1 MFFLPCYVYYPIH
14 NMSGSELSPGQK
26 YAIQKFKQGENI
38 FLSGP
43 GGSGKSYVA
52 GYFVQILHE
61 MGRIHQVTST
71 TGCSTILL
79 SNQIRIRGRP
89 IIAKTI
95 HSWSGIRL
103 GKGSLGELLQMVL
116 KNRKAVKEWRMIKT
130 LILDECS
137 MLSKKLFTVLEYI
150 ARKIRNNP
158 SPFGGIQVVFLGDF
172 FQLPPVGDPMDPD
185 TMDFCFESPA
195 WSSVFPIQ
203 NHIELTKIYRQ
214 NDTSYQQILNE
225 VRRGELSSDS
235 CAALM
240 ARVGVT
246 YDPEQHGGVQVPMK
260 LFPTRNQ
267 VQRVNEYQ
275 YGLVEE
281 SEHVYSSDIQTN
293 MRWYV
298 DNREPF
304 ETDVLLKCMSM
315 TPADVEYESQNL
327 LRQLPVEG
335 NVCLK
340 VGVPVMCLVNL
351 DIEAGI
357 ANGSVG
363 IVVDFCKRAES
374 LLTSNLVGDLRSPD
388 KFARAVDAIDVI
400 PIVRFSNGQCRP
412 IQKFVWQHTEFPSI
426 CISHMPLCLS
436 YATSIHKM
444 QGANLDASE
453 MNLGAS
459 IFSEHQTYVALSRV
473 KTLSGVYLSA
483 FQPQRIRVNPKVVH
497 FYSQFPPIPEI
508 HDHSH
513 DSPVDPYAYVRRTE
527 ALGDD
532 VGNVVETSAS
542 YVVHSLDLSEEPI
555 NIDKISVEPIEQ
567 DECPI
572 CLCSFEKKHY
582 TACGHHFCYDC
593 MHRLLNSTLE
603 KIAPCPI
610 CRRPVTF
617 QTFHSM
623 EPVKKKKNKRTYVGK
638 KSF

>member
-1 MFFLPCYVYYPIH
+1 
-14 NMSGSELSPGQK
+14 MSGSELSLGQQ
-26 YAIQKFKQGENI
+26 YAIHKFKQGENI

-61 MGRIHQVTST
+61 IGRIHQVTST
-71 TGCSTILL
+71 TGCSSILL

-89 IIAKTI
+89 IIVKTI

-103 GKGSLGELLQMVL
+103 GKGSMDDLLRMVL
-116 KNRKAVKEWRMIKT
+116 KNRKVVKEWRRIKT

-137 MLSKKLFTVLEYI
+137 MLSKKLFTVLEFI
-150 ARKIRNNP
+150 ARKIRNNA
-158 SPFGGIQVVFLGDF
+158 SPFGGIQIVFLGDF

-195 WSSVFPIQ
+195 WSRVFPIH

-225 VRRGELSSDS
+225 VRRGELSTDS
-235 CAALM
+235 CDALM
-240 ARVGVT
+240 ARVGVP
-246 YDPEQHGGVQVPMK
+246 YEPEQHGGVLLPMK

-275 YGLVEE
+275 YGLVNET
-281 SEHVYSSDIQTN
+281 EHVYSSEVNTG

-304 ETDVLLKCMSM
+304 EPDVMMKCMSM
-315 TPADVEYESQNL
+315 TSADVEYESQNL
-327 LRQLPVEG
+327 LKQLPVEG

-363 IVVDFCKRAES
+363 VVVDF
-374 LLTSNLVGDLRSPD
+374 V
-388 KFARAVDAIDVI
+388 RAVDAIDII

-412 IQKFVWQHTEFPSI
+412 IQNFVWQHNEFPSI
-426 CISHMPLCLS
+426 CVSHMPLCLS

-473 KTLSGVYLSA
+473 KSLNGVYLSA
-483 FQPQRIRVNPKVVH
+483 FHPHRIRVNPKVVQ
-497 FYSQFPPIPEI
+497 FYETFMTIPE
-508 HDHSH
+508 DF
-513 DSPVDPYAYVRRTE
+513 TE
-527 ALGDD
+527 
-532 VGNVVETSAS
+532 
-542 YVVHSLDLSEEPI
+542 VVHPLDFTEVVHPLDCTRDDDEKPDVDTTSDASTTFTASSPNATVLRTSTLGSSLSEQ
-555 NIDKISVEPIEQ
+555 N
-567 DECPI
+567 ECPI
-572 CLCSFEKKHY
+572 CLDSFEKKHQ

-593 MHRLLNSTLE
+593 MHRLLNSTLL
-603 KIAPCPI
+603 KTAPCPI

-617 QTFHSM
+617 QTFHSL
-623 EPVKKKKNKRTYVGK
+623 EPTKKKSNTKKSIFGFLVKK
-638 KSF
+638 S

>member
-1 MFFLPCYVYYPIH
+1 
-14 NMSGSELSPGQK
+14 MSDFNQETEYFGQRAFTPSHRDLRSPNTTKSIDDRRSSEDFGSELSPGQK

-52 GYFVQILHE
+52 KYFVHILHE
-61 MGRIHQVTST
+61 KGSIHQVTST

-79 SNQIRIRGRP
+79 SNQIRVRGRP

-103 GKGSLGELLQMVL
+103 GKGSMGELLQMVL

-137 MLSKKLFTVLEYI
+137 MLSKKLFTVLEFI
-150 ARKIRNNP
+150 ARKVRNNP

-185 TMDFCFESPA
+185 TMDFCFESPT

-225 VRRGELSSDS
+225 VRRGELSEQSN
-235 CAALM
+235 AALM
-240 ARVGVT
+240 SRVGIP
-246 YDPEQHGGVQVPMK
+246 YDPEQHGGVLLPMK

-281 SEHVYSSDIQTN
+281 TEHVYSSHIQTN
-293 MRWYV
+293 VRCYV
-298 DNREPF
+298 DNREIF
-304 ETDVLLKCMSM
+304 EAEVMLKCMSM
-315 TPADVEYESQNL
+315 TSADVEYESQNL
-327 LRQLPVEG
+327 LKQLPVEG

-363 IVVDFCKRAES
+363 VVVDFVS
-374 LLTSNLVGDLRSPD
+374 
-388 KFARAVDAIDVI
+388 AVDAIDVI

-412 IQKFVWQHTEFPSI
+412 IQNFVWQHNEFPSI

-473 KTLSGVYLSA
+473 KTLNGVYLSA
-483 FQPQRIRVNPKVVH
+483 FQSQRIRVNPKVVQ
-497 FYSQFPPIPEI
+497 FYSNFQTVPE
-508 HDHSH
+508 SFVPCE
-513 DSPVDPYAYVRRTE
+513 PVAEHVQTSTDAS
-527 ALGDD
+527 D
-532 VGNVVETSAS
+532 VC
-542 YVVHSLDLSEEPI
+542 DEPL
-555 NIDKISVEPIEQ
+555 EQ
-567 DECPI
+567 EECPI
-572 CLCSFEKKHY
+572 CLCSYEKKHQ

-593 MHRLLNSTLE
+593 MHRLLNSTLL

-617 QTFHSM
+617 QTFHSL
-623 EPVKKKKNKRTYVGK
+623 EPLKKKHQSKGTVGSFKTSLLKKNKN
-638 KSF
+638 